1 MRSAPGDSYI
11 PGSRGTHPQSTAEP
25 QDKLLDELDNE
36 SGVGV
41 PILMYH
47 RIATEGPMD
56 LEQFRVDPILFDEQ
70 LSALRQ
76 VGIQERGKLPP
87 GSQPT
92 GRRSD
97 VSPPD
102 RCSRRV
108 FAGGVG
114 AEGGGRRQETG
125 GGSDG

>member
-1 MRSAPGDSYI
+1 
-11 PGSRGTHPQSTAEP
+11 
-25 QDKLLDELDNE
+25 
-36 SGVGV
+36 
-41 PILMYH
+41 
-47 RIATEGPMD
+47 MD

-97 VSPPD
+97 VSPRIDVPVG
-102 RCSRRV
+102 CSPEELVRK
-108 FAGGVG
+108 VG
-114 AEGGGRRQETG
+114 EGDRRQETG
-125 GGSDG
+125 GGSDGVME